1 MNADHESDAVA
12 ERPTSGTVKWW
23 NDDKGYG
30 FITADD
36 GTDLFVH
43 FSAIA
48 GDGFKAL
55 TEGAKV
61 TFTAE
66 NAAQG
71 PRAINVVESVST
83 SSGTRPDIP
92 GPTREIGGIATNS
105 VDELMA
111 RIRRALKQRSYR
123 SRAGLRSDLA
133 PGALGSDRAEFHRS
147 VETAIDR
154 LEENGTIKEWPT
166 IVEWSRRQVS
176 RGAVLRAIAEFDQNG
191 REETLRRHG
200 FRRALDYVVVH
211 QGKEYDSK
219 ALYAIAF
226 GLQYPEDPPL
236 RDQPGFS
243 GGVAVARKLEREGF
257 RVKRLRSQ
265 ADDALAREG
274 ARAWIVRAGQN
285 GENEDLARDENIVLI
300 GWSELG
306 EIGTDTT
313 REQLKQLV
321 RQTGEEREASVNA
334 QAGSIYR
341 FINEMQEGDMVVL
354 PLQRDRGKA
363 SVGII
368 EGPFQYRPDG
378 VFEYRDAHYQR
389 PVHWLSWALPYELFD
404 PDLRTAFGAQG
415 TVSEI
420 RREKTVERILETTQV
435 ATAETSTAQPE
446 EKHQETGEPEK
457 GRQEKPE
464 AEEPATETRTP
475 YSELPLSAIAE
486 RVRSAGLSISER
498 MLRRYHVALRTR
510 GFVILAGISGGG
522 KTWLAETYAAAA
534 DAELLVAP
542 VAPNWTTNEDL
553 LGYLNPIDGNYCHT
567 PFSRFLI
574 RAAGEYEMAR
584 AAGEVPRPYHLVLDE
599 MNLARVE
606 HYFAKFLSS
615 MEARARKGTCPIHL
629 APQLTVMLTPN
640 LYVIGTVNVDE
651 TTYGFADKIF
661 DRAQLIEL
669 EVPRQALSAHIDG
682 KEYGDAIM
690 RIWDAIYPVAPFGFR
705 VLDEIDAY
713 VTDAVAHGASWQEAL
728 DDQMLQKILPKVS
741 GTDPRV
747 GTALEQLEE
756 ATQGEFPLSQGKV
769 RDMRVDFTTHGFVSF
784 F

>member
-1 MNADHESDAVA
+1 MTIEADHERDAVA
-12 ERPTSGTVKWW
+12 ERLTSGTVKWW
-23 NDDKGYG
+23 SDSKGYG

-43 FSAIA
+43 FSAIV

-55 TEGAKV
+55 VEGTRV
-61 TFTAE
+61 NFTVE
-66 NAAQG
+66 DGEQG
-71 PRAINVVESVST
+71 PRAMNVVESAST
-83 SSGTRPDIP
+83 TSPP
-92 GPTREIGGIATNS
+92 LPEGGDEGKRGGFE
-105 VDELMA
+105 DELTA
-111 RIRRALKQRSYR
+111 KIRGALKVRSYR
-123 SRAGLRSDLA
+123 SRAGLRADIAS
-133 PGALGSDRAEFHRS
+133 GRLGGDRALFHHS
-147 VETAIDR
+147 VEAAIDR
-154 LEENGTIKEWPT
+154 LEEDGTIEKWPT
-166 IVEWSRRQVS
+166 MVEWSRKQVS
-176 RGAVLRAIAEFDQNG
+176 RGAVLKAIAEFDQNG
-191 REETLRRHG
+191 RAETLSRHG

-211 QGKEYDSK
+211 KGKEYDSK
-219 ALYAIAF
+219 ALYAIAYR
-226 GLQYPEDPPL
+226 LQYPEDPPL

-243 GGVAVARKLEREGF
+243 GGVTVVRKLEREGF
-257 RVKRLRSQ
+257 RIKRLRSQ
-265 ADDALAREG
+265 ADDALARDG
-274 ARAWIVRAGQN
+274 ARAWIVRAGQR

-300 GWSELG
+300 GWSALG
-306 EIGTDTT
+306 EIGPDTT
-313 REQLKQLV
+313 RAQLKHLI
-321 RQTGEEREASVNA
+321 RQTGEEREASVSA

-341 FINEMQEGDMVVL
+341 FINEMKEGDLVVL
-354 PLQRDRGKA
+354 PLQQDRGKA

-368 EGPFQYRPDG
+368 EGPFQYRSDG
-378 VFEYRDAHYQR
+378 VFEHRDAHYQR
-389 PVHWLSWALPYELFD
+389 PVNWLSWALPYELFD
-404 PDLRTAFGAQG
+404 PDLRAAFGAQG

-420 RREKTVERILETTQV
+420 QREKTVERIIETTKEAAPKAPAAQRQ
-435 ATAETSTAQPE
+435 ATRESE
-446 EKHQETGEPEK
+446 EERQETPDAAGTAP
-457 GRQEKPE
+457 
-464 AEEPATETRTP
+464 ETRTP
-475 YSELPLSAIAE
+475 YSEPPLNAIAA
-486 RVRSAGLSISER
+486 RVRAAGLSISER

-534 DAELLVAP
+534 NAEVLVAP

-553 LGYLNPIDGNYCHT
+553 LGYLNPIDGRYCHT

-574 RAAGEYEMAR
+574 RAADEYKKAT
-584 AAGEVPRPYHLVLDE
+584 AAGEAARPYHLVLDE

-629 APQLTVMLTPN
+629 APQLTVTLTPN

-713 VTDAVAHGASWQEAL
+713 VTQAVCHGASWQEAL
-728 DDQMLQKILPKVS
+728 DDQMLQKILPKVR

-747 GTALEQLEE
+747 GTALELLEE
-756 ATQGEFPLSQGKV
+756 ATQEELPLSQGKV
-769 RDMRVDFTTHGFVSF
+769 RDMRADFMTHGFVSF